1 MKKKLL
7 TVMVTT
13 LLLVTLVGCGKDS
26 DTISDST
33 QENEEVEN
41 EVVEDEEVENE
52 EVEDEADSET
62 TEEGFMDTSMDG
74 GAPAGETFDEAT
86 TEETTTEEVV
96 PVEVTF
102 TLMSEDGSA
111 VAFEGTVPEG
121 LTLVSGDGTN
131 HIEFAYDENPA
142 VTVYLDGGADN
153 NVLVA
158 KEDAINQYAPQ
169 YLEMYPLSEATETYN
184 DVSTSFNCDLTIN
197 SDSYWSLSACL
208 NHLIRSVDEDYDG
221 TIDYY
226 AVFGCGCHDGD
237 APNDAYGYEVDTNS
251 ELFGYITWKTIPFR
265 NYTTNE
271 ISENLFTIT
280 VNVDQPEIGSISDDE
295 MDDFLRE
302 FGGGGGD
309 RFAGDLVESF
319 SN

>member
-13 LLLVTLVGCGKDS
+13 LLLVTLVGCGKDT

-52 EVEDEADSET
+52 VVEDEADSET

-74 GAPAGETFDEAT
+74 GAPVGETFDEAT

-158 KEDAINQYAPQ
+158 REDDISQSAPE
-169 YLEMYPLSEATETYN
+169 YLETNPLSEATETY
-184 DVSTSFNCDLTIN
+184 DVISSSFRCDFTIN
-197 SDSYWSLSACL
+197 GDSYRSFSASL
-208 NHLIRSVDEDYDG
+208 NN
-221 TIDYY
+221 TISTE
-226 AVFGCGCHDGD
+226 AEC
-237 APNDAYGYEVDTNS
+237 
-251 ELFGYITWKTIPFR
+251 IIWKTIPFR
-265 NYTTNE
+265 NRTTNE

-280 VNVDQPEIGSISDDE
+280 VMVDRPDANSASEDE
-295 MDDFLRE
+295 MDAFIDE
-302 FGGGGGD
+302 FIGGD
-309 RFAGDLVESF
+309 GDQFAGSITESF

>member
-33 QENEEVEN
+33 QENDVEVEN
-41 EVVEDEEVENE
+41 EVVEDEEVED
-52 EVEDEADSET
+52 EDDSET

-74 GAPAGETFDEAT
+74 GAPVGETFDEAT
-86 TEETTTEEVV
+86 TEDTTTEEVV

-111 VAFEGTVPEG
+111 VAYEGTVPEG

-153 NVLVA
+153 NVLVVN
-158 KEDAINQYAPQ
+158 ERYINQSMPQ
-169 YLEMYPLSEATETYN
+169 YLEMYPLSEATETY
-184 DVSTSFNCDLTIN
+184 DITSGSFNCDFTIN
-197 SDSYWSLSACL
+197 GDSYGVYSASLNNTIMS
-208 NHLIRSVDEDYDG
+208 YD
-221 TIDYY
+221 TISTE
-226 AVFGCGCHDGD
+226 
-237 APNDAYGYEVDTNS
+237 PE
-251 ELFGYITWKTIPFR
+251 YITWKAIPLL
-265 NYTTNE
+265 NYATGE
-271 ISENLFTIT
+271 FPENPFTIT
-280 VNVDQPEIGSISDDE
+280 VMVDKTNTGELTELEISD
-295 MDDFLRE
+295 FNYA
-302 FGGGGGD
+302 FTGGTGD
-309 RFAGDLVESF
+309 RLASDIVESF

>member
-1 MKKKLL
+1 MKKKVLSVL
-7 TVMVTT
+7 VTA

-74 GAPAGETFDEAT
+74 GAPAGETFDETT

-142 VTVYLDGGADN
+142 VTVYLDGGADDS
-153 NVLVA
+153 VLLA
-158 KEDAINQYAPQ
+158 NERYIRESAPQ
-169 YLEMYPLSEATETYN
+169 YLEAHFLSEAPETYLNIN
-184 DVSTSFNCDLTIN
+184 DAFRGSFTIN
-197 SDSYWSLSACL
+197 GDSYWLIVGRQAHWLWSAD
-208 NHLIRSVDEDYDG
+208 SDYDG
-221 TIDYY
+221 NDDCYLLV
-226 AVFGCGCHDGD
+226 ACACHDGD
-237 APNDAYGYEVDTNS
+237 APNDSWGYVVDAD
-251 ELFGYITWKTIPFR
+251 ELDEFGYCIWKAIPFM
-265 NYTTNE
+265 NYAGGE
-271 ISENLFTIT
+271 ILENLFTIT
-280 VNVDQPEIGSISDDE
+280 VMVDQPEVSSTSELEMSD
-295 MDDFLRE
+295 FTYE
-302 FGGGGGD
+302 FHDG
-309 RFAGDLVESF
+309 RIAGDIVESF

>member
-13 LLLVTLVGCGKDS
+13 LLLVTLVGCGKDT

-74 GAPAGETFDEAT
+74 GAPVGETFDGAT

-131 HIEFAYDENPA
+131 HIEFSYDENPA
-142 VTVYLDGGADN
+142 VTVCLDGGADN

-158 KEDAINQYAPQ
+158 NEYDVIQLTPQ
-169 YLEMYPLSEATETYN
+169 YLENNTLGEATEPYQIASGYHT
-184 DVSTSFNCDLTIN
+184 DLTTNGIAYTDYFAYQNHLFYAMGENENVDYRTFVCDCHGAGNSEGYVVDPN
-197 SDSYWSLSACL
+197 SD
-208 NHLIRSVDEDYDG
+208 E
-221 TIDYY
+221 
-226 AVFGCGCHDGD
+226 
-237 APNDAYGYEVDTNS
+237 
-251 ELFGYITWKTIPFR
+251 FGYITWKLVALEFDGTLLDNP
-265 NYTTNE
+265 
-271 ISENLFTIT
+271 FTIT
-280 VNVDQPEIGSISDDE
+280 VRMDQPEVGSVSNDE
-295 MDDFLRE
+295 MNATNDSFT
-302 FGGGGGD
+302 GSKGIA
-309 RFAGDLVESF
+309 FAINIMESF

>member
-1 MKKKLL
+1 MKRTWLS
-7 TVMVTT
+7 
-13 LLLVTLVGCGKDS
+13 LLLVALMMCTLVGCGSTKES
-26 DTISDST
+26 DDDK
-33 QENEEVEN
+33 EVTS
-41 EVVEDEEVENE
+41 EV
-52 EVEDEADSET
+52 T
-62 TEEGFMDTSMDG
+62 TETNDNKVDEDGNDKDTSMDG
-74 GAPAGETFDEAT
+74 GAPVGETFDEAT

-169 YLEMYPLSEATETYN
+169 YLENNTLEEATEAYLP
-184 DVSTSFNCDLTIN
+184 VSTSFSCDLTIN
-197 SDSYWSLSACL
+197 GDSYWPLSASL
-208 NHLIRSVDEDYDG
+208 GN
-221 TIDYY
+221 
-226 AVFGCGCHDGD
+226 
-237 APNDAYGYEVDTNS
+237 
-251 ELFGYITWKTIPFR
+251 ELTAETECIIWKTIPLMDSAG
-265 NYTTNE
+265 E

-280 VNVDQPEIGSISDDE
+280 VTVDRPDANSASEDE
-295 MDDFLRE
+295 MDAFIDE
-302 FGGGGGD
+302 FIGGDGD
-309 RFAGDLVESF
+309 RFAGSITESF